1 MATVLIRQPGIRTI
15 LASALISL
23 AFVAHLAAADVSGT
37 WGLEFQRNGSS
48 GDAVYQAD
56 CSFKQEGERLSG
68 SCISGFE
75 SLVPVT
81 GSAKA
86 TTITFQFPTGVE
98 SGTTATFTGQLD
110 ADETV
115 IKGTWVF
122 VDERG
127 NKGEGT
133 FSATRK

>member
-1 MATVLIRQPGIRTI
+1 MGRKGRKGKTLAGFAIGIL
-15 LASALISL
+15 LAA
-23 AFVAHLAAADVSGT
+23 VAHAADVGGT
-37 WGLEFQRNGSS
+37 WALEFQRNGSE
-48 GDAVYQAD
+48 AVYQAD

-81 GSAKA
+81 GNAKGTA
-86 TTITFQFPTGVE
+86 ITFQFPTGIE

-115 IKGTWVF
+115 IKGTWRY

-133 FSATRK
+133 FTATRK

>member
-1 MATVLIRQPGIRTI
+1 MGRNGLAGFAIGI
-15 LASALISL
+15 LLGA
-23 AFVAHLAAADVSGT
+23 VVHAADVGGT
-37 WGLEFQRNGSS
+37 WALEFQRNGSE
-48 GDAVYQAD
+48 AVYQAD

-75 SLVPVT
+75 SLVPVS
-81 GSAKA
+81 GNAKG
-86 TTITFQFPTGVE
+86 TTITFQFPTGIE

-110 ADETV
+110 AEETM
-115 IKGTWVF
+115 IKGTWRYA
-122 VDERG
+122 DERG

>member
-1 MATVLIRQPGIRTI
+1 MGATPQHPVRLL
-15 LASALISL
+15 LAGAAVSF
-23 AFVAHLAAADVSGT
+23 AFVANVAAADVGGT
-37 WGLEFQRNGSS
+37 WALEFQRS
-48 GDAVYQAD
+48 GDSSSAVYQAD

-75 SLVPVT
+75 SLVPVSGNAK
-81 GSAKA
+81 GS
-86 TTITFQFPTGVE
+86 TITFQFPTGIE
-98 SGTTATFTGQLD
+98 SGTTATFTGELD
-110 ADETV
+110 KDETV
-115 IKGTWVF
+115 IKGTWRY

>member
-1 MATVLIRQPGIRTI
+1 MGMTSRPPAVRMPIVI
-15 LASALISL
+15 ALISL
-23 AFVAHLAAADVSGT
+23 ASVAHVAAADVGGT
-37 WGLEFQRNGSS
+37 WGLEFQRNGSGS
-48 GDAVYQAD
+48 DAVYQAD

-75 SLVPVT
+75 SLVPVN
-81 GSAKA
+81 GNAKG
-86 TTITFQFPTGVE
+86 TTITFQFPTGIE

-110 ADETV
+110 AEETV
-115 IKGTWVF
+115 IKGTWRF

-133 FSATRK
+133 FTATRK

>member
-1 MATVLIRQPGIRTI
+1 MGIARTPPAVRTL
-15 LASALISL
+15 LAIALISL
-23 AFVAHLAAADVSGT
+23 AFVAPIAAADVGGT
-37 WGLEFQRNGSS
+37 WGLEFQRNGS
-48 GDAVYQAD
+48 DAVYEAD

-81 GSAKA
+81 GNARG

-110 ADETV
+110 AQETL
-115 IKGTWVF
+115 IKGTWRF

-133 FSATRK
+133 FTATKK